1 MSTQIHKQAR
11 PRDSGGEGR
20 YLPARDLRA
29 PAARHYVGERV
40 PGGRRVVVADG
51 AEEHPLRARTRDP
64 VWSFSW
70 GRSGASARELAW
82 AILYD
87 SACDSRLADDWCSA
101 FCSEVVARLPDDA
114 FCLASRDVLDWLFET
129 KTFPRTPD
137 VPASG
142 LNVRGEPETSRHP
155 LPRRSR

>member
-1 MSTQIHKQAR
+1 MSTQIHKEAC
-11 PRDSGGEGR
+11 PGDSAGSLR
-20 YLPARDLRA
+20 YLPARDLSA
-29 PAARHYVGERV
+29 PAARRYVGERTA
-40 PGGRRVVVADG
+40 GGRRVVVVDG
-51 AEEHPLRARTRDP
+51 AEEHPLKPRTRDP

-114 FCLASRDVLDWLFET
+114 FCVASRDVLGWLFET
-129 KTFPRTPD
+129 RTFPRTPD
-137 VPASG
+137 ISFSG
-142 LNVRGEPETSRHP
+142 RVTR
-155 LPRRSR
+155 